1 MSTFTYARTFNSSEL
16 SRNLKPVFEAVESQ
30 PVLVT
35 RRDGEN
41 LVLMTEHEA
50 DERRDMFAIAAQII
64 AATTLEGG
72 SLAERMATVFPW
84 MLALD
89 TGDRELCAR
98 ELIDTARAAFA
109 TNQPKTLLVGMTSWF
124 ESTTAL
130 AAWLNQSVDTEGDP
144 IDLTRIHNAA
154 VDTELRRKLQEGT
167 LAFFE
172 KAVVDLLWAMGYGGP
187 HGEREHLGKSGDGGI
202 DGVIRQDALGLNKVY
217 IQAKR
222 YADGNSGGRPSIQQF
237 FGSLSS

>member
-1 MSTFTYARTFNSSEL
+1 MSTLTYARTFNSSEL
-16 SRNLKPVFEAVESQ
+16 SRNPKPVFEAVESQ

-50 DERRDMFAIAAQII
+50 DERRDMFLIAAQII

-109 TNQPKTLLVGMTSWF
+109 TNQPKTLLVGVTSWF
-124 ESTTAL
+124 ESATAL
-130 AAWLNQSVDTEGDP
+130 AAGLDKVEPEWLAEPV
-144 IDLTRIHNAA
+144 AA
-154 VDTELRRKLQEGT
+154 E
-167 LAFFE
+167 A
-172 KAVVDLLWAMGYGGP
+172 P
-187 HGEREHLGKSGDGGI
+187 
-202 DGVIRQDALGLNKVY
+202 
-217 IQAKR
+217 
-222 YADGNSGGRPSIQQF
+222 
-237 FGSLSS
+237 